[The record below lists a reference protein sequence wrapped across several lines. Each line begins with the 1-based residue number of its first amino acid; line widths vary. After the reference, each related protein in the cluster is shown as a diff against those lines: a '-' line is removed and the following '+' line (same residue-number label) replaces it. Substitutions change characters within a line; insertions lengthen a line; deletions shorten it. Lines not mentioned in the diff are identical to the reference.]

1 MLWEV
6 PAGIERATSRR
17 TAGKVLNCCNWYRA
31 TVLDYRD
38 ATAEYK
44 AVWSARVCAQQV
56 QVTATG
62 TGAMPAGMAAS
73 SKSVFSTIHFV
84 TRGITQKP

>member
-1 MLWEV
+1 VLWEV

-17 TAGKVLNCCNWYRA
+17 TVGKVLNCCNWYRA

-44 AVWSARVCAQQV
+44 AVWAL
-56 QVTATG
+56 
-62 TGAMPAGMAAS
+62 AS
-73 SKSVFSTIHFV
+73 VLNKF
-84 TRGITQKP
+84 R